1 MSDELQPVV
10 PAENEEPVEQA
21 PVADVAA
28 PDVEAA
34 DSEEVLEEV
43 SSGIDELLANTGI
56 EPSLADKLR
65 DAFAADLSDILKD
78 FDLPKP
84 IEWDRVV
91 GIKLKDGVS
100 AKQRHRELEVP
111 RLYSIDGAKALV
123 ASGLYDVI
131 LKED

>member
-1 MSDELQPVV
+1 MPKDIKPVV
-10 PAENEEPVEQA
+10 PVENEEPVEQA
-21 PVADVAA
+21 PVANLEA
-28 PDVEAA
+28 PVVEAA
-34 DSEEVLEEV
+34 DPQEVLEEV
-43 SSGIDELLANTGI
+43 SSGIDELLANTAI
-56 EPSLADKLR
+56 EPSIADKLR
-65 DAFAADLSDILKD
+65 DAFAADLSDILNN

-111 RLYSIDGAKALV
+111 RMYSIYGAKALV